1 MTLPQA
7 EKAIANGIYAAVAW
21 LILDL
26 GFLFQEHGA
35 GTLSVLL
42 SEPVLAAGIIIFTA
56 CILGLFYKSRL
67 AAGVLF
73 LLFIVGLVV
82 PMVQGRIPSGMLLIF
97 SLVVLYFLLTAVLGT
112 FNYHQLKTA
121 NQTDNKPD

>member
-35 GTLSVLL
+35 ETLSILISSLYWL
-42 SEPVLAAGIIIFTA
+42 SE
-56 CILGLFYKSRL
+56 
-67 AAGVLF
+67 
-73 LLFIVGLVV
+73 
-82 PMVQGRIPSGMLLIF
+82 
-97 SLVVLYFLLTAVLGT
+97 
-112 FNYHQLKTA
+112 
-121 NQTDNKPD
+121 